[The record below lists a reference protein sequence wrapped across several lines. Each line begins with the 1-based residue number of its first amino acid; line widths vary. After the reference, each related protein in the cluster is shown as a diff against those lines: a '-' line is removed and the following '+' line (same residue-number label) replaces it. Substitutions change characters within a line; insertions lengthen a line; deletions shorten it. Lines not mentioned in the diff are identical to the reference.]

1 MPLAAA
7 SWSGAFLEEL
17 LRRSPVVTSECKH
30 RLALQLWFWAVLVA
44 VLVLVTAAALCL
56 GYYVQ
61 ARNSFE
67 VQVSTPGSA
76 ALSPAKRRITPL
88 ELDHEGIAPQP
99 LALEPPAP

>member
-1 MPLAAA
+1 
-7 SWSGAFLEEL
+7 
-17 LRRSPVVTSECKH
+17 
-30 RLALQLWFWAVLVA
+30 LALQLWFWAVLVA

>member
-1 MPLAAA
+1 
-7 SWSGAFLEEL
+7 
-17 LRRSPVVTSECKH
+17 
-30 RLALQLWFWAVLVA
+30 LALQLWFWAVLVA

-67 VQVSTPGSA
+67 LQLATPSPA
-76 ALSPAKRRITPL
+76 AGPGIVSPAKRRIIPL
-88 ELDHEGIAPQP
+88 DPDHEGNAPQP